1 MFMDYKEVIIAIKCH
16 ERKQYLFSSLY
27 ELETACC
34 VLSAFTYS
42 FKISL
47 IKLGY

>member
-1 MFMDYKEVIIAIKCH
+1 MFIDYREVIIVIKCH

-27 ELETACC
+27 ELETVCY

-42 FKISL
+42 FLISL
-47 IKLGY
+47 IKLDY